1 MRWKIKKLYEMTV
14 PELLKR
20 RRYEQVMGVFFSVMS
35 VAFFYSGMYLF
46 EKFASF
52 FILLVCFSTTIICFI
67 VVLDCSQNLNTMG
80 LHIRI
85 IKEHEK

>member
-1 MRWKIKKLYEMTV
+1 MTV

-35 VAFFYSGMYLF
+35 VALMFGGMVLF
-46 EKFASF
+46 ESF
-52 FILLVCFSTTIICFI
+52 GSFYGLIVCSTGAVTSFI